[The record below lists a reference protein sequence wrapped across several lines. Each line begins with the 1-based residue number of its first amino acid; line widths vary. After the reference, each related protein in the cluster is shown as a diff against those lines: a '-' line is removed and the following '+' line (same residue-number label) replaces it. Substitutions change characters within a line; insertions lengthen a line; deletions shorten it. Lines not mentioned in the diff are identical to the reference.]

1 MRDSSEPTWET
12 LPPPSPVPLKK
23 VLAYD
28 SPGKDSSDPVDLPLT
43 AALGWWMLASVF
55 SAWAVGFIVFLV
67 VVHAP
72 PIVFALPTAFLF
84 GVGVGWYRLLFPRR
98 LHLDAEGL
106 SLSGVGHEPDVIS
119 IPWAEIDSLRLVERR
134 LWQGAEELHLIA
146 HPVPGTSLS
155 DEVHTDIIDMS
166 LGATDSR
173 AVDAALCAHSPRK
186 YWAATSDS
194 SQAGR
199 RTRRP

>member
-1 MRDSSEPTWET
+1 
-12 LPPPSPVPLKK
+12 VPLKK
-23 VLAYD
+23 ALAYD

-55 SAWAVGFIVFLV
+55 SAWAVGFIVFL
-67 VVHAP
+67 
-72 PIVFALPTAFLF
+72 
-84 GVGVGWYRLLFPRR
+84 
-98 LHLDAEGL
+98 
-106 SLSGVGHEPDVIS
+106 VGHEPDVIS

-166 LGATDSR
+166 PGATDSR
-173 AVDAALCAHSPRK
+173 AVDAALSAHSPRK